1 MVCWELIWE
10 EDTKGPR
17 AMESVT
23 DCLLELIKIQRKKCA
38 DMEQEIE
45 LLKRQLEQFQLSH
58 MARMRTQ
65 RKGHYR
71 EQADST
77 ERTEEDYDTCD
88 CDAMSNSN

>member
-1 MVCWELIWE
+1 MCLELIWQ
-10 EDTKGPR
+10 EDIKGPR

-23 DCLLELIKIQRKKCA
+23 DCLLELIELQRKKCT

-65 RKGHYR
+65 RNGYYR
-71 EQADST
+71 GQISSVDRSDEG
-77 ERTEEDYDTCD
+77 EDTCD
-88 CDAMSNSN
+88 CDALSSSN